1 MSAQHILGVKQN
13 FTPTFLCRNAEVIKQ
28 AQNGESLWNLQNSRS
43 QVIINNMTKA
53 NPVRKIFSEVNK
65 AYISGLL
72 DGDGAIMACIEK
84 HAEKKFGFRIR
95 IYIKISQNNEKILNW
110 CKFVTGMG
118 NVRNVKGKEYEWRI
132 RDQIDARLLLDW
144 LILYL
149 RIKKRQAVLA
159 TRILDTKIENAKQL
173 LKIAKLAD
181 TLSAL
186 NVRSEGRRKNVATM
200 IQDSISPN
208 D

>member
-1 MSAQHILGVKQN
+1 M
-13 FTPTFLCRNAEVIKQ
+13 
-28 AQNGESLWNLQNSRS
+28 
-43 QVIINNMTKA
+43 
-53 NPVRKIFSEVNK
+53 RKIPSEVNK

-95 IYIKISQNNEKILNW
+95 VYIKISQNNEKILNW
-110 CKFVTGMG
+110 CKSITGMG
-118 NVRNVKGKEYEWRI
+118 NVRNVKGGEYEWRI
-132 RDQIDARLLLDW
+132 RNQIEAKELLEW
-144 LILYL
+144 LVLYL
-149 RIKKRQAVLA
+149 KIKKRQAILA
-159 TRILDTKIENAKQL
+159 KRILNAKIKSSKRL
-173 LKIAKLAD
+173 IAVAALAD

-186 NVRSEGRRKNVATM
+186 NIRSQGRRKNFMTM

>member
-149 RIKKRQAVLA
+149 RIKKRRSGMKLSVRQYKNA
-159 TRILDTKIENAKQL
+159 IKIN
-173 LKIAKLAD
+173 
-181 TLSAL
+181 
-186 NVRSEGRRKNVATM
+186 
-200 IQDSISPN
+200 
-208 D
+208 

>member
-1 MSAQHILGVKQN
+1 M
-13 FTPTFLCRNAEVIKQ
+13 
-28 AQNGESLWNLQNSRS
+28 
-43 QVIINNMTKA
+43 A

>member
-1 MSAQHILGVKQN
+1 M
-13 FTPTFLCRNAEVIKQ
+13 
-28 AQNGESLWNLQNSRS
+28 
-43 QVIINNMTKA
+43 A

-72 DGDGAIMACIEK
+72 DGDGAIMACIER

-95 IYIKISQNNEKILNW
+95 IYIKISQNNEKILKW
-110 CKFVTGMG
+110 CKFTTGMG
-118 NVRNVKGKEYEWRI
+118 NVRNVKNDEYEWRV
-132 RDQIDARLLLDW
+132 RNQIDAKLLLDW
-144 LILYL
+144 LIPYL
-149 RIKKRQAVLA
+149 KIKKRQAVLA
-159 TRILDTKIENAKQL
+159 KRILDAKIENAKQL
-173 LKIAKLAD
+173 LKVAKLAD